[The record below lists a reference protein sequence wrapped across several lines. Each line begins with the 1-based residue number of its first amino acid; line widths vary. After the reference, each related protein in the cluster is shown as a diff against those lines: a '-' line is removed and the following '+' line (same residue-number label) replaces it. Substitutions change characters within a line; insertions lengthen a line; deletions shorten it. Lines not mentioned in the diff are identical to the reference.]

1 MSVHPG
7 SVKQTYACVAG
18 ARIFPPA
25 RRACD
30 LGVRLS
36 AMVTSSVPEIQFRD
50 VDRRFQN
57 AFELVEVAVGNLV
70 VCMKKN
76 RRTAHNGNK

>member
-1 MSVHPG
+1 
-7 SVKQTYACVAG
+7 
-18 ARIFPPA
+18 
-25 RRACD
+25 
-30 LGVRLS
+30 
-36 AMVTSSVPEIQFRD
+36 MVTSSVPEIQFRD

-76 RRTAHNGNK
+76 RRTAHNVINDAIVLPVFGMPFRHSPMCC